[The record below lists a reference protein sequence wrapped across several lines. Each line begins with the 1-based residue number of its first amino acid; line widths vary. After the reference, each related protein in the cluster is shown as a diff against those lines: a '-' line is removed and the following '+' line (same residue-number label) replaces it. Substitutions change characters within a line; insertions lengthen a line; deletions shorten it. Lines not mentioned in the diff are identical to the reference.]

1 MLAVVPR
8 TGSTIDSI
16 AIDIWAGR
24 AGLPR
29 QRQCGCSRRP
39 LEEEPGGK
47 QHSCCKDG
55 PVQDSAAN

>member
-8 TGSTIDSI
+8 AGSIIDSI

-29 QRQCGCSRRP
+29 QRQCGCSRRL
-39 LEEEPGGK
+39 LEEESGG
-47 QHSCCKDG
+47 
-55 PVQDSAAN
+55 

>member
-8 TGSTIDSI
+8 AGSIIDPI
-16 AIDIWAGR
+16 AIDIWGRR

-39 LEEEPGGK
+39 LEEEPGG
-47 QHSCCKDG
+47 
-55 PVQDSAAN
+55 